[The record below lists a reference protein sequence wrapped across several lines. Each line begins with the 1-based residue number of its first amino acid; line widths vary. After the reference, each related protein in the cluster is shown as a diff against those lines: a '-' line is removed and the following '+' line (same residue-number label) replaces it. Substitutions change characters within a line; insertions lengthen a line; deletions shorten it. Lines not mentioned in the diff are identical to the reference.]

1 MHLVDIQPI
10 DGSDPAHNAKVIMDE
25 LLRFSPALSEL
36 PMVLVLNKLDQIPA
50 ELHNELCTHIVAEL
64 GWTGPVFRTSGLT
77 SEGTRAVV
85 YHLMDQIERE
95 RELEIEDPDFAEMIK
110 ARRANLEQETRENS
124 LALQEA
130 QRAARRAARMG
141 IDGDDNDD
149 DDWDDSD
156 GAEVIYA
163 R

>member
-1 MHLVDIQPI
+1 M
-10 DGSDPAHNAKVIMDE
+10 
-25 LLRFSPALSEL
+25 
-36 PMVLVLNKLDQIPA
+36 
-50 ELHNELCTHIVAEL
+50 
-64 GWTGPVFRTSGLT
+64 FRTSGLT

-110 ARRANLEQETRENS
+110 HRRAKLEQETRENA

-130 QRAARRAARMG
+130 QRAARRAARLG
-141 IDGDDNDD
+141 LDDDEED
-149 DDWDDSD
+149 DDWDDGD
-156 GAEVIYA
+156 GPEVIYA